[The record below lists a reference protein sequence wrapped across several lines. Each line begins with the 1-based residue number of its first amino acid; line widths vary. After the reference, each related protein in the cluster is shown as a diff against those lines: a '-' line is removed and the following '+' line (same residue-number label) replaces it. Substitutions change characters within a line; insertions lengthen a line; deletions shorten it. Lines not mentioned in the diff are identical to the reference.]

1 MKKLISLI
9 ATLLI
14 LALAIWIGRLLWIHY
29 MDTPWTRDG
38 RVRADVINVAA
49 DVTGVVVD
57 VPVKDNQPV
66 KKGDLL
72 MQIDPEHY
80 QLAVKQAEAMVASRK
95 ATWEMRK
102 VNASRRKDMDALVIS
117 AENREDA
124 SNVAN
129 SAQADYQLA
138 LAQLEAAQLNLQ
150 RTKVLA
156 AVDGYVTNLNVH
168 RGDYARIGEA
178 KMAVVDKNSFWVYGF
193 FEETK
198 LPHVKIGDPADMQ
211 LMSGEVMKGHVES
224 IARAIYDRD
233 NPESRELIADVN
245 PTFNWVR
252 LAQRVPVRIHLDNV
266 PDGVVL
272 AAGITCTV
280 IVNSKFTGRR
290 RFVLRSLGPRP
301 NPFTQWKPRRLL
313 VDQLLGLVS
322 GVFRET
328 RLNRPRLHL
337 HHPHTKW
344 RQLHAQCIAQRVHG
358 GFRGAI
364 STRKWSHQNTGH
376 TADIHHQTF
385 GPAQYRKQRTGY
397 ADNRKHVGFEL
408 ALHRRYTAVEQR
420 PHCAVSG
427 VVDQHIE
434 AASLLVDPLAKLF
447 QRSAVIDIELNGG
460 EPGRCEHRH
469 IFGLARSRPDFE
481 TRAFERIG
489 EGAADAAGT
498 TGNQRNG
505 HGAFLVQKEGEWI
518 SRRNCPASVRR
529 ENPGFAGDNR
539 GAVAA
544 MANSLPNCHRPCNS
558 PGPR

>member
-1 MKKLISLI
+1 MKKLFSLI

-49 DVTGVVVD
+49 DVSGVVVD

-102 VNASRRKDMDALVIS
+102 VNANRRKDMDALVIS
-117 AENREDA
+117 AESREDA
-124 SNVAN
+124 SNVAT

-138 LAQLEAAQLNLQ
+138 VAQLEAAQLNLQ

-178 KMAVVDKNSFWVYGF
+178 KMAVVDRNSFWVYGF

-198 LPHVKIGDPADMQ
+198 LPYVKIGDPADMQ
-211 LMSGEVMKGHVES
+211 LMSGEVMTGHVES

-252 LAQRVPVRIHLDNV
+252 LAQRVPVRIHLDHV
-266 PDGVVL
+266 PDSVVL

-280 IVNSKFTGRR
+280 IVN
-290 RFVLRSLGPRP
+290 
-301 NPFTQWKPRRLL
+301 
-313 VDQLLGLVS
+313 
-322 GVFRET
+322 
-328 RLNRPRLHL
+328 
-337 HHPHTKW
+337 PH
-344 RQLHAQCIAQRVHG
+344 
-358 GFRGAI
+358 
-364 STRKWSHQNTGH
+364 
-376 TADIHHQTF
+376 
-385 GPAQYRKQRTGY
+385 
-397 ADNRKHVGFEL
+397 
-408 ALHRRYTAVEQR
+408 
-420 PHCAVSG
+420 
-427 VVDQHIE
+427 
-434 AASLLVDPLAKLF
+434 AAP
-447 QRSAVIDIELNGG
+447 
-460 EPGRCEHRH
+460 
-469 IFGLARSRPDFE
+469 
-481 TRAFERIG
+481 
-489 EGAADAAGT
+489 
-498 TGNQRNG
+498 
-505 HGAFLVQKEGEWI
+505 
-518 SRRNCPASVRR
+518 
-529 ENPGFAGDNR
+529 
-539 GAVAA
+539 
-544 MANSLPNCHRPCNS
+544 
-558 PGPR
+558 

>member
-1 MKKLISLI
+1 MKKLFSLI

-49 DVTGVVVD
+49 DVSGVVID

-102 VNASRRKDMDALVIS
+102 VNANRRKDMDALVIS
-117 AENREDA
+117 AESREDA
-124 SNVAN
+124 SNIAT

-138 LAQLEAAQLNLQ
+138 VAQLEAAQLNLQ

-178 KMAVVDKNSFWVYGF
+178 KMAVVDRNSFWVYGF

-198 LPHVKIGDPADMQ
+198 LPHVRIGDPADMQ

-252 LAQRVPVRIHLDNV
+252 LAQRVPVRIHLDQV
-266 PDGVVL
+266 PEGVVL

-280 IVNSKFTGRR
+280 IVN
-290 RFVLRSLGPRP
+290 PE
-301 NPFTQWKPRRLL
+301 TQ
-313 VDQLLGLVS
+313 D
-322 GVFRET
+322 
-328 RLNRPRLHL
+328 
-337 HHPHTKW
+337 
-344 RQLHAQCIAQRVHG
+344 
-358 GFRGAI
+358 
-364 STRKWSHQNTGH
+364 STR
-376 TADIHHQTF
+376 
-385 GPAQYRKQRTGY
+385 
-397 ADNRKHVGFEL
+397 
-408 ALHRRYTAVEQR
+408 
-420 PHCAVSG
+420 
-427 VVDQHIE
+427 
-434 AASLLVDPLAKLF
+434 
-447 QRSAVIDIELNGG
+447 
-460 EPGRCEHRH
+460 
-469 IFGLARSRPDFE
+469 
-481 TRAFERIG
+481 
-489 EGAADAAGT
+489 
-498 TGNQRNG
+498 
-505 HGAFLVQKEGEWI
+505 
-518 SRRNCPASVRR
+518 
-529 ENPGFAGDNR
+529 
-539 GAVAA
+539 
-544 MANSLPNCHRPCNS
+544 
-558 PGPR
+558 

>member
-49 DVTGVVVD
+49 DVSGVVID

-102 VNASRRKDMDALVIS
+102 VNAARRKDMDALVIS

-138 LAQLEAAQLNLQ
+138 VAQLEAAQLNLQ

-156 AVDGYVTNLNVH
+156 AVVGYVTNLNVH

-266 PDGVVL
+266 PDSVVL

-280 IVNSKFTGRR
+280 IVN
-290 RFVLRSLGPRP
+290 P
-301 NPFTQWKPRRLL
+301 Q
-313 VDQLLGLVS
+313 
-322 GVFRET
+322 
-328 RLNRPRLHL
+328 
-337 HHPHTKW
+337 
-344 RQLHAQCIAQRVHG
+344 
-358 GFRGAI
+358 
-364 STRKWSHQNTGH
+364 
-376 TADIHHQTF
+376 
-385 GPAQYRKQRTGY
+385 
-397 ADNRKHVGFEL
+397 
-408 ALHRRYTAVEQR
+408 
-420 PHCAVSG
+420 
-427 VVDQHIE
+427 
-434 AASLLVDPLAKLF
+434 
-447 QRSAVIDIELNGG
+447 
-460 EPGRCEHRH
+460 
-469 IFGLARSRPDFE
+469 
-481 TRAFERIG
+481 
-489 EGAADAAGT
+489 
-498 TGNQRNG
+498 
-505 HGAFLVQKEGEWI
+505 
-518 SRRNCPASVRR
+518 
-529 ENPGFAGDNR
+529 
-539 GAVAA
+539 
-544 MANSLPNCHRPCNS
+544 
-558 PGPR
+558 

>member
-1 MKKLISLI
+1 MKKLFSLI

-49 DVTGVVVD
+49 DVSGVVID

-102 VNASRRKDMDALVIS
+102 VNANRRKDMDALVIS
-117 AENREDA
+117 AESREDA
-124 SNVAN
+124 SNVAT

-138 LAQLEAAQLNLQ
+138 VAQLEAAQLNLQ

-178 KMAVVDKNSFWVYGF
+178 KMAVVDRNSFWVYGF

-198 LPHVKIGDPADMQ
+198 LPHVRIGDPADMQ

-266 PDGVVL
+266 PEGVVL

-280 IVNSKFTGRR
+280 IVNP
-290 RFVLRSLGPRP
+290 V
-301 NPFTQWKPRRLL
+301 
-313 VDQLLGLVS
+313 
-322 GVFRET
+322 
-328 RLNRPRLHL
+328 
-337 HHPHTKW
+337 
-344 RQLHAQCIAQRVHG
+344 
-358 GFRGAI
+358 
-364 STRKWSHQNTGH
+364 
-376 TADIHHQTF
+376 
-385 GPAQYRKQRTGY
+385 
-397 ADNRKHVGFEL
+397 
-408 ALHRRYTAVEQR
+408 VE
-420 PHCAVSG
+420 P
-427 VVDQHIE
+427 
-434 AASLLVDPLAKLF
+434 
-447 QRSAVIDIELNGG
+447 
-460 EPGRCEHRH
+460 
-469 IFGLARSRPDFE
+469 
-481 TRAFERIG
+481 
-489 EGAADAAGT
+489 
-498 TGNQRNG
+498 
-505 HGAFLVQKEGEWI
+505 
-518 SRRNCPASVRR
+518 
-529 ENPGFAGDNR
+529 
-539 GAVAA
+539 
-544 MANSLPNCHRPCNS
+544 
-558 PGPR
+558 

>member
-1 MKKLISLI
+1 MKKFFSLI

-49 DVTGVVVD
+49 DVSGVVID

-102 VNASRRKDMDALVIS
+102 VNANRRKDMDALVIS
-117 AENREDA
+117 AESREDA
-124 SNVAN
+124 GNVAT

-138 LAQLEAAQLNLQ
+138 IAQLDAAKLNLQ

-178 KMAVVDKNSFWVYGF
+178 KMAVVDQNSFWVYGF

-198 LPHVKIGDPADMQ
+198 LPHVRIGDPADMQ

-233 NPESRELIADVN
+233 NPQSRELIADVN

-252 LAQRVPVRIHLDNV
+252 LAQRVPVRIHLDQV
-266 PDGVVL
+266 PEGVVL

-280 IVNSKFTGRR
+280 IVNPETEGSK
-290 RFVLRSLGPRP
+290 
-301 NPFTQWKPRRLL
+301 
-313 VDQLLGLVS
+313 
-322 GVFRET
+322 
-328 RLNRPRLHL
+328 
-337 HHPHTKW
+337 
-344 RQLHAQCIAQRVHG
+344 
-358 GFRGAI
+358 
-364 STRKWSHQNTGH
+364 QN
-376 TADIHHQTF
+376 
-385 GPAQYRKQRTGY
+385 
-397 ADNRKHVGFEL
+397 L
-408 ALHRRYTAVEQR
+408 
-420 PHCAVSG
+420 
-427 VVDQHIE
+427 
-434 AASLLVDPLAKLF
+434 
-447 QRSAVIDIELNGG
+447 
-460 EPGRCEHRH
+460 
-469 IFGLARSRPDFE
+469 
-481 TRAFERIG
+481 
-489 EGAADAAGT
+489 
-498 TGNQRNG
+498 
-505 HGAFLVQKEGEWI
+505 
-518 SRRNCPASVRR
+518 
-529 ENPGFAGDNR
+529 
-539 GAVAA
+539 
-544 MANSLPNCHRPCNS
+544 
-558 PGPR
+558 